1 MELHTKKNQ
10 RSPCVSTTEPV
21 MYHLLVELT
30 EYINPNLLSCL
41 PFVIVHYNLFGEYNP
56 CQFME
61 AEFNNDSA
69 AVRLFTA

>member
-1 MELHTKKNQ
+1 
-10 RSPCVSTTEPV
+10 

-41 PFVIVHYNLFGEYNP
+41 PFVLVHYNLFGEYNP